1 MIAMF
6 PQLSDTDKV
15 NYPALEREILEF
27 WKRENIF
34 EKSVE
39 SRPEEKTWTFYEG
52 PPTVNGVPGIHHVL
66 SRTLKDMFC
75 RYSTMR
81 GYRVHRKAG
90 WDTHGLPVEIE
101 LEKKL
106 GLKEKGEI
114 ETKIGVAE
122 FNRLAKELVYSHIN
136 KPGGW
141 RELTERIAYW
151 VNMED
156 PYITCTN
163 EYIESLWW
171 ALKTLFEKNLIY
183 RGFKVVPQCPHCET
197 PLSSHELA
205 QGYSIVRDP
214 SLYVKVNVLPG
225 QKTAHGVAIPDDAK
239 FLVWTTTPWT
249 LISNVALAVGEKIEY
264 TMARDPESDETYIF
278 ASARRENLD
287 KDHTW
292 IIEAEFKGA
301 DLERVRYER
310 LFDYV
315 PVDKDAFYVT
325 LGDFVSTEDGTG
337 IVHIAPAFG
346 QDDYEVSRKYDLPVV
361 QPVTPGGRFTEMA
374 GPFSGQMVKTVTFQ
388 DRTEEGADKDI
399 VINLKERGLVLRYAK
414 DYEHSYPHCWRCDNP
429 LIYYARDSWYIRTTE
444 FAAQMIAGNKTIRW
458 QTEEIGSGRFGN
470 WLEENKDWSL
480 SRDRYWG
487 TPLPIWVNTEDPSD
501 MFCVGSIE
509 ELKGGEI
516 EVDGSFVPVGES
528 GAEIDLHKH
537 FVDHVVFHRDG
548 KTYRRTPE
556 LIDVWFDSGAMPF
569 AQWHYPFENKDKFEK
584 HFPANFI
591 CEGVDQTRG
600 WFYTLHAIATAIF
613 GSTAYRSVLVN
624 DMVLDEKGKKMSKRL
639 GNVVNPFEMLDKYG
653 ADATRWYM
661 ITVSPPWTPMS
672 FKEEDLRNVVISD
685 FFRALTNTY
694 SFFALYANID
704 GFTYKEE
711 NVPVAERAELDRW
724 ILSVLNST
732 AAEYLEHLENMDPS
746 RAMRLVQHFTVEHL
760 SNWYVRR
767 NRRRFWKGE
776 MSHDKLAAYQT
787 LYECL
792 AGVAKMMAPL
802 APFLADKLYRSL
814 NETTGREEFESVH
827 LSLLPEPDSSVIDA
841 DLERRMERAQI
852 VVTLALSLR
861 EEAGQ
866 KVDKLL
872 RKVRQP
878 LRRILVAVS
887 NETEQR
893 DYELVEE
900 IIKDELNIKRVEYV
914 GAGEHSEIVKKKAK
928 PNFKSIGP
936 KFGKDAKRVAGG
948 ITGLSGAE
956 INELQA
962 KGRIDITT
970 DGDTFELAADD
981 VEILYE
987 DIEGWLVAAEG
998 SITVALDTE
1007 LDEEL
1012 RAEGLAREFVNRVQK
1027 VRKDSGLE
1035 VTDRVRLNYEADGE
1049 LARAIQS
1056 LQEYIAQETLAVEL
1070 IPGATNGTKATPD
1083 DDIGGM
1089 DYRIALERVELATS

>member
-1 MIAMF
+1 MF

-27 WKRENIF
+27 WKREKIF
-34 EKSVE
+34 EKSVD

-75 RYSTMR
+75 RFSTMR

-90 WDTHGLPVEIE
+90 WDTHGLPVEIA
-101 LEKKL
+101 LEKRL

-114 ETKIGVAE
+114 ETKVGVAE
-122 FNRLAKELVYSHIN
+122 FNRLAKELVYNHIDE
-136 KPGGW
+136 PGGW
-141 RELTERIAYW
+141 RELTERIGYW
-151 VNMED
+151 VNMDD

-171 ALKTLFEKNLIY
+171 ALKTLFDKGLIY
-183 RGFKVVPQCPHCET
+183 RGYKVVPQCPHCET

-205 QGYSIVRDP
+205 LGYSVVRDP
-214 SLYVKVNVLPG
+214 SLFVKVNVLPG
-225 QKTAHGVAIPDDAK
+225 QKTRHGIGIPDGAK

-249 LISNVALAVGEKIEY
+249 LVSNVALAVGATIEY
-264 TMARDPESDETYIF
+264 TMARDPETEETYIF
-278 ASARRENLD
+278 ATALRDNLD

-301 DLERVRYER
+301 DLERIGYQR

-315 PVDKDAFYVT
+315 PVDKQAFYVT

-346 QDDYEVSRKYDLPVV
+346 QDDYEVSRRYDLPVI
-361 QPVTPGGRFTEMA
+361 QPVSAGGRFTDAA
-374 GPFSGQMVKTVTFQ
+374 GPFAGRMVKTVTFH

-399 VINLKERGLVLRYAK
+399 VIDLKERGLVLRYAK

-429 LIYYARDSWYIRTTE
+429 LIYYARDSWFVSTTK
-444 FAAQMIAGNKTIRW
+444 FAGDMIAGNNVIRW

-470 WLEENKDWSL
+470 WLEENKDWAL

-509 ELKGGEI
+509 ELKEGEV
-516 EVDGSFVPVGES
+516 EVDGRFVPVAES
-528 GAEIDLHKH
+528 GMEIDLHKP
-537 FVDHVVFHRDG
+537 FVDYVLFRRGG

-556 LIDVWFDSGAMPF
+556 LIDVWFDSGSMPF
-569 AQWHYPFENKDKFEK
+569 AQWHYPFENKEKFER

-600 WFYTLHAIATAIF
+600 WFYTLHAIATGLF
-613 GSTAYRSVLVN
+613 GSPAYRSVLVN
-624 DMVLDEKGKKMSKRL
+624 DMVLDDKGKKMSKRL
-639 GNVVNPFEMLDKYG
+639 GNIINPFEMLDKYG

-661 ITVSPPWTPMS
+661 VTVSPPWTPMS

-704 GFTYKEE
+704 GFTHNEAD
-711 NVPVAERAELDRW
+711 VPVAERPELDRW

-732 AAEYLEHLENMDPS
+732 AAEYLGHLENMDPS
-746 RAMRLVQHFTVEHL
+746 RAMRLVQHFTIENL

-776 MSHDKLAAYQT
+776 MSQDKLAAYQT

-802 APFLADKLYRSL
+802 APFLAEKLYGSL
-814 NETTGREEFESVH
+814 NGVTGREEFESVH
-827 LSLLPEPDSSVIDA
+827 LAYLPEPDENVIDR

-878 LRRILVAVS
+878 LRRILIAVS
-887 NETEQR
+887 GENEQR

-900 IIKDELNIKRVEYV
+900 IIQDELNIKRIEYV
-914 GAGEHSEIVKKKAK
+914 GSGENSEIVKKKAK

-936 KFGKDAKRVAGG
+936 RFGKDAKRVAAG
-948 ITGLSGAE
+948 IAGLSGADV
-956 INELQA
+956 NRLQQE
-962 KGRIDITT
+962 GRITVALDA
-970 DGDTFELAADD
+970 DTFELSADD

-1012 RAEGLAREFVNRVQK
+1012 RTEGLAREFVNRVQK

-1035 VTDRVRLNYEADGE
+1035 VTDRVRLNYDADDE
-1049 LARAIQS
+1049 LAKAIER
-1056 LQEYIAQETLAVEL
+1056 LHDYIAQETLSVEL
-1070 IPGATNGTKATPD
+1070 VRGAANGTKAAPN

-1089 DYRIALERVELATS
+1089 DYRIALERVELTTL